1 MCRGSWAAVP
11 VGASPSAH
19 PGPGPPHPEAQQLL
33 GTSSPGS
40 RALGAAGGRSGM
52 PWGKQMPGV
61 QPPPAPLPTVHSC
74 GRRTSP
80 RTPTPHNPRRPGP
93 SPCLSI
99 CSPHGGP
106 TSPPKGD
113 GTPTFPQTLRDEGRA
128 RGPRTGG
135 DEQLKVTWAGPG
147 RPPLAEA
154 SAEQPV
160 TPAPQVP
167 LHPYLLPPAPP
178 SPGGGCRQE
187 FPLFSFS
194 FTSKK
199 QTDKK

>member
-1 MCRGSWAAVP
+1 MP
-11 VGASPSAH
+11 VGASPSVH
-19 PGPGPPHPEAQQLL
+19 PGPGPPHPEARQLL
-33 GTSSPGS
+33 GTPSPGPSVQPGAGRGCRGESKCLGSSP
-40 RALGAAGGRSGM
+40 R
-52 PWGKQMPGV
+52 
-61 QPPPAPLPTVHSC
+61 PPHLPTVHSC

-93 SPCLSI
+93 SPRLSI
-99 CSPHGGP
+99 RSPHGGP

-128 RGPRTGG
+128 KGPRTGG